1 MERTFAAGTPTL
13 LRAMNERSVL
23 ELIHQRGPLS
33 RAQLARESGLSKPTV
48 SVALSELIEA
58 GLVREMGRSR
68 SRRGP
73 SAVLYEVDPTAGRVV
88 GIDVGRYWVRA
99 AIADITGAII
109 ARRDE
114 RARVRSAGSLIGQI
128 GEIAHHLAGEAGLPW
143 SEVTHAT
150 VGSPGVFD
158 PGRDL
163 VALAPS
169 LPGWGRHGL
178 AEAVGEVLG
187 TKVSF
192 ENDVNLAA
200 LGEREVGH
208 GRGVRNFVYLSVG
221 TGVGMGLVLNGE
233 LYRGQTGAAG
243 EIAYMPIGD
252 GDPRDPATQRRGAF
266 EEAASAAAIVRRA
279 RSLGV
284 TPPLTA
290 KNVFTAARRG
300 DRLALRVVEEEA
312 ARLAVGIATVAPL
325 LDPEVIILGGGVG
338 QNGDLLL
345 PMIERE
351 LRTLSPFRPRV
362 VVSAL
367 GEEAVLHGAVATAL
381 EAARDRVFSRP
392 GGPEAKEATG

>member
-1 MERTFAAGTPTL
+1 
-13 LRAMNERSVL
+13 
-23 ELIHQRGPLS
+23 
-33 RAQLARESGLSKPTV
+33 
-48 SVALSELIEA
+48 
-58 GLVREMGRSR
+58 
-68 SRRGP
+68 
-73 SAVLYEVDPTAGRVV
+73 D
-88 GIDVGRYWVRA
+88 
-99 AIADITGAII
+99 
-109 ARRDE
+109 
-114 RARVRSAGSLIGQI
+114 
-128 GEIAHHLAGEAGLPW
+128 
-143 SEVTHAT
+143 
-150 VGSPGVFD
+150 
-158 PGRDL
+158 
-163 VALAPS
+163 
-169 LPGWGRHGL
+169 
-178 AEAVGEVLG
+178 
-187 TKVSF
+187 
-192 ENDVNLAA
+192 
-200 LGEREVGH
+200 

-345 PMIERE
+345 
-351 LRTLSPFRPRV
+351 
-362 VVSAL
+362 
-367 GEEAVLHGAVATAL
+367 
-381 EAARDRVFSRP
+381 
-392 GGPEAKEATG
+392 